1 MAAVIKQTTQL
12 TGLAVSHNPKYTLN
26 RYYKKILSIL
36 GRMPETASYRKH
48 TEGIIKQRS
57 YIINSTDNIK
67 IMEDKIGCGVIE
79 EVIIQ
84 AKNELALAELLLV
97 KRPWERLMN
106 PIPQNQWKWPAK

>member
-1 MAAVIKQTTQL
+1 
-12 TGLAVSHNPKYTLN
+12 
-26 RYYKKILSIL
+26 
-36 GRMPETASYRKH
+36 
-48 TEGIIKQRS
+48 
-57 YIINSTDNIK
+57 
-67 IMEDKIGCGVIE
+67 MEEKIGCGVIE